1 MSRLVIAATG
11 LGVTWGAAAECECAK
26 TILSRVRERCSLA
39 RSIAADDARLRC
51 YDQSM
56 AALKEAIDQGSV
68 VLEDRPK
75 KGEGIVKASGQSG
88 EDRYWIDAQIRR
100 ALELLLPTTARRG
113 PPQPGSNVKVR
124 RPFVGSGYWISG
136 PDWEESRAEYV
147 GRGS

>member
-11 LGVTWGAAAECECAK
+11 LALLGVAASANAK
-26 TILSRVRERCSLA
+26 DDLEPRTRAMLA
-39 RSIAADDARLRC
+39 CRSIAPDDARLRC

-68 VLEDRPK
+68 VLDDRPK
-75 KGEGIVKASGQSG
+75 MGEGIVKASGQSG
-88 EDRYWIDAQIRR
+88 ENRYWVE
-100 ALELLLPTTARRG
+100 LESGERWTLLPTTARRG